1 MILLAW
7 RAADTQADGFLLAIC
22 TQSVQS
28 QDQRSE
34 CLGSQVFP
42 MELCSWPRSG
52 YSCPCWSLLRG
63 KASGAVRL
71 GFALLEAHSAECW
84 AAYTEERTDL
94 GLSCRSWGCFYLFM
108 ALGDTFPA
116 SSHNSGVPQWF
127 QASGAAHCCL
137 WNGLDLGF
145 GGPFSL
151 LQAMPWCCR
160 DEAVCQAAESAA
172 SKPRQDTSG
181 KSPDTAW
188 ARVPWWLCHGR
199 TLKGSQAQVSA
210 RTLQLRCTEP
220 TKRGIG
226 ERRHRRVLGAQSCTL
241 TLSGQAQA
249 GKSRWTN
256 WSGEE
261 HNASHISQSI
271 LRRESHFHILQQ
283 V

>member
-160 DEAVCQAAESAA
+160 DEAQCAKLQNLLLQN
-172 SKPRQDTSG
+172 P
-181 KSPDTAW
+181 
-188 ARVPWWLCHGR
+188 GR
-199 TLKGSQAQVSA
+199 TPAERAVTQPGLM
-210 RTLQLRCTEP
+210 C
-220 TKRGIG
+220 RGG
-226 ERRHRRVLGAQSCTL
+226 CAMAVLFRAARHRLMPGRCSWGVLNQQREGLGKGGTEGCWVHRAAHWPFQDKPKL
-241 TLSGQAQA
+241 GNHVGQ
-249 GKSRWTN
+249 TD
-256 WSGEE
+256 
-261 HNASHISQSI
+261 
-271 LRRESHFHILQQ
+271 L
-283 V
+283 